1 MTKVSE
7 IMDEILQQSSLTHVS
22 RRLLDFLKK
31 SGVSLNIE
39 LSTVDKKF
47 IRDLANK
54 LIDFGIE
61 SEKLKKFFELFAL
74 RVREFREDLIEEIEA
89 KLKPA
94 EIPRDIR
101 VKGFDEIIKEVDF
114 RNAVMEARRCLACI
128 PPRCVK
134 ACPIS
139 FSVPAF
145 LKFVANGKIEDA
157 YKLGLRFTPLLG
169 VCGRTCIGYCEDAC
183 TLGEIGFKPVSIR
196 LIKRAVTEN
205 VDKIKLQPNPKPSK
219 EIKVAVIG
227 SGPAGLTAAYHLRLM
242 GYSVTVFEASE
253 EIGGMLAQAIPDYRL
268 PKKVLDDEIKIL
280 ESIGVEFKTSTKI
293 GDEFGINELFKMGF
307 KAIFISTGA
316 HKSVTLKIP
325 GVELNGVQQ
334 ALDFLKLVKSGK
346 LRKLD
351 GVVWVIGGGDVAI
364 DSARTALRLGARE
377 ARIMYRRSR
386 AEMPASD
393 EAVER
398 ALEEGVKI
406 DFLATPI
413 EILGKD
419 GKVIGMKCIK
429 MRLGERG
436 PDGRRKPIP
445 IPGSEFEVKADHVIL
460 AIGQRP
466 DLSWIK
472 PEDGVKLT
480 KRGLIEI
487 DESYSTSRRG
497 VFAGGDVVRGPS
509 TFTHATLDGLRAA
522 HEIHKFLQ
530 RYSTTTIT

>member
-1 MTKVSE
+1 MSRVSE
-7 IMDEILQQSSLTHVS
+7 VIDEILRRSSLKDVS
-22 RRLLDFLKK
+22 EKLLDFLKQ
-31 SGVSLNIE
+31 SGVSLDIE
-39 LSTVDKKF
+39 LSEVDKKF

-61 SEKLKKFFELFAL
+61 SDKLEKFFKIFAL
-74 RVREFREDLIEEIEA
+74 RVEESRKDIIEEIKP
-89 KLKPA
+89 KLKPI
-94 EIPRDIR
+94 EIPMNVR
-101 VKGFDEIIKEVDF
+101 VKGFDEIIKEIDLGD
-114 RNAVMEARRCLACI
+114 AVIEARRCLACI

-134 ACPIS
+134 ACPIN

-145 LKFVANGKIEDA
+145 LKLVANEKIEDA

-183 TLGEIGFKPVSIR
+183 TLGQIGFKPISIR
-196 LIKRAVTEN
+196 LIKRAVAEN
-205 VDKIKLQPNPKPSK
+205 VDKMKLQPSPKPSK

-227 SGPAGLTAAYHLRLM
+227 SGPAGLTAAYHLKLM
-242 GYSVTVFEASE
+242 GYSVTVFEASKQ
-253 EIGGMLAQAIPDYRL
+253 IGGMLAQAIPDYRL
-268 PKKVLDDEIKIL
+268 PKKVLEDEVKIL
-280 ESIGVEFKTSTKI
+280 EDMGVEFRTSTKI
-293 GDEFGINELFKMGF
+293 GDGFGINELFKIGF

-316 HKSVTLKIP
+316 HKPIIPKIP
-325 GVELNGVQQ
+325 GVELNGVHQ
-334 ALDFLKLVKSGK
+334 ALDFLKLVKSGELK
-346 LRKLD
+346 KLD
-351 GVVWVIGGGDVAI
+351 GIVWIIGGGDVAI
-364 DSARTALRLGARE
+364 DSARTALRLGARD

-393 EAVER
+393 EAVEK

-419 GKVIGMKCIK
+419 GKVVGMKCIK
-429 MRLGERG
+429 MRLGEPG
-436 PDGRRKPIP
+436 PDGRRKPIQ
-445 IPGSEFEVKADHVIL
+445 IPGSEFEVEADHIIL

-472 PEDGVKLT
+472 PEDGIRLT
-480 KRGLIEI
+480 ERGLIKI
-487 DESYSTSRRG
+487 DESYSTSRQG

-509 TFTHATLDGLRAA
+509 TFTHATLDGLKAA
-522 HEIHKFLQ
+522 YEIHRFLQ